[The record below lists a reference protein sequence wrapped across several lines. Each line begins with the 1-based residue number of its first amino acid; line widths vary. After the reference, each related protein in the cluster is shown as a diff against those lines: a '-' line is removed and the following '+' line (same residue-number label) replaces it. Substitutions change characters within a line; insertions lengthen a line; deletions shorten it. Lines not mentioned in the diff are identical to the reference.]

1 MSSVLVQSQ
10 LLQFANDGKLLACA
24 DSHGVT
30 LVGVTPSQGP
40 IRIAQPAV
48 AAIAVFPEEV
58 WTLDEHRAQLR
69 RFHRDGRV
77 LGAPRALAMAPCT
90 EWLVA
95 PGAAPAVV
103 MQGTR
108 RQAIAVQRDELI
120 EVPVPHGG
128 IAIPRTARQQV
139 ICHEQVVRFGGG
151 IQQRL
156 LGNVIA
162 LGGAAVLEGNVLVL
176 LVVDPRGQRGTI
188 AFSTETGK
196 VQRQFEV
203 PSGET
208 RIAAQRGLVV
218 VHTSERRF
226 AVIDIRSGRV
236 RALVQAPVDVDDFAV
251 DPAGERIAI
260 RSSDAVR
267 VYPLAVLSTSARPE
281 LELAIDR
288 PPLPAAPVAPG
299 GAGAA
304 PASPSAPVPLR
315 APLASRGAGAAPPTS
330 SGAGAA
336 PSTEPLAELAS
347 QHQAARLPVAVGAQ
361 RSEVPMAIDAPQRPH
376 GARGSTSLSPTPDR
390 VRDAGAEAPRSV
402 RAPEPSQAP
411 SLEPSLEP
419 SSMRDSAPAPVAR
432 GAFDPP
438 APGPSGSRAEGA
450 APSIIRPDDLP
461 DTTPP
466 ETPPRWIEVVP
477 PQGGV
482 GARRSAP
489 VEAPVVDILKLRGF
503 GAPPKWPNVTRH
515 EAARL
520 LQGELR
526 WIGLRAMLALARDWD
541 TGRIAYANESRHPQ
555 ELEAMSILGLQA
567 RHKAREH
574 VVEAQSQL
582 VDHERA
588 LVSDP
593 SRRTEASPLAALAA
607 EFRLSELATTILL
620 VVAAPTIHG
629 KLHRLYKILGSDPAR
644 ADVDELLVEQIL
656 ADTDEARS
664 DIAHELSPGS
674 ALCRYGLIH
683 APAGARPHAPL
694 AVDPVIVARLR
705 AEPVDFGPGAATTV
719 RSADRALHEL
729 LVPSGLLFEASRYLS
744 RSPSDD
750 HQVRICVR
758 GPAGCGRRTVLA
770 ALAHKAGRD
779 LGIVDLKRLPRP
791 PDAFAAALRTELS
804 RALLRGLVPCLVR
817 LDDVTR
823 GSDDPLHG
831 VVQDV
836 LGSHPGPAAVHL
848 APRAKVPLD
857 PGYLLLDLEPP
868 TETQR
873 LGVWREALE
882 QYGLAVDHPELIAA
896 RYRVGPGT
904 IRSAVR
910 AVAESRFQQ
919 GRFAGDVLTDL
930 ETRLRQSREVKL
942 GDQARRVD
950 RLADWSQLVL
960 PDDTMRPLR
969 ELIGRARHRRT
980 VFDDWG
986 MERVAATARGL
997 TALFEGSPGTGKT
1010 LVAGAIAREL
1020 GLDLYQVDVSKVTS
1034 KWIGET
1040 EKNLGAI
1047 FDAAEDGQVILLF
1060 DEADSLFARR
1070 SEVRSSND
1078 RFANLEVNYLLQR
1091 LDSFEGFAILTTNLG
1106 ASIDPAFKRRLS
1118 FRLTFPFPD
1127 PEARVELWRVHLP
1140 ATIPI
1145 AGMLDLYEL
1154 ANKYELSGGYIRN
1167 ACVRAAFLAAEEG
1180 SHLTQAH
1187 LECAVQLE
1195 YAEVGKLSRSGRME

>member
-1 MSSVLVQSQ
+1 MSPVLVQSQ
-10 LLQFANDGKLLACA
+10 LLQFTSDGKLLAYA
-24 DSHGVT
+24 DTNAVT
-30 LVGVTPSQGP
+30 LVGFTPNHGP

-48 AAIAVFPEEV
+48 SAIAVFPQQV
-58 WTLDEHRAQLR
+58 WTLDEHRTQLR
-69 RFHRDGRV
+69 RFHRDGHV
-77 LGAPRALAMAPCT
+77 LGSPRTLATAPCT

-95 PGAAPAVV
+95 PTGGPAVL
-103 MQGTR
+103 MQGAG
-108 RQAIAVQRDELI
+108 RQAIVEQLDELVEI
-120 EVPVPHGG
+120 PVPRAG
-128 IAIPRTARQQV
+128 IAIPLSARQQV

-151 IQQRL
+151 INQRL
-156 LGNVIA
+156 LGNVVA
-162 LGGAAVLEGNVLVL
+162 LGGAAVLDAKVLVL
-176 LVVDPRGQRGTI
+176 VVADPRGKRGAI
-188 AFSTETGK
+188 AFSAETGK
-196 VQRQFEV
+196 VQRQLEL

-208 RIAAQRGLVV
+208 RIAAQRGLLV

-226 AVIDIRSGRV
+226 AVIDIRSGSV
-236 RALVQAPVDVDDFAV
+236 QAVVQAPVDVDDFAV
-251 DPAGERIAI
+251 DPAGERISI

-267 VYPLAVLSTSARPE
+267 VYPLAALTGSARPE
-281 LELAIDR
+281 VELAIDR
-288 PPLPAAPVAPG
+288 QRLPAAPVPPG
-299 GAGAA
+299 AVGAA
-304 PASPSAPVPLR
+304 APSPSAPLPLR
-315 APLASRGAGAAPPTS
+315 VSLGPPGARAAPPT
-330 SGAGAA
+330 
-336 PSTEPLAELAS
+336 EPLPELAS
-347 QHQAARLPVAVGAQ
+347 QHQTRLPVAVGA
-361 RSEVPMAIDAPQRPH
+361 MAVSAPPRTH
-376 GARGSTSLSPTPDR
+376 GSHGSMSSPSPPAYI
-390 VRDAGAEAPRSV
+390 RDASTGAPRLV
-402 RAPEPSQAP
+402 N
-411 SLEPSLEP
+411 SLEPP
-419 SSMRDSAPAPVAR
+419 MRDSAPSPGASEASEQPAPVHA
-432 GAFDPP
+432 
-438 APGPSGSRAEGA
+438 GSRAEGA
-450 APSIIRPDDLP
+450 
-461 DTTPP
+461 P
-466 ETPPRWIEVVP
+466 ETQPRLVDACPPD
-477 PQGGV
+477 GG
-482 GARRSAP
+482 RDSRMSAP
-489 VEAPVVDILKLRGF
+489 VEAPVVDMFKLRGF

-526 WIGLRAMLALARDWD
+526 WIGLRALLAIARGWD
-541 TGRIAYANESRHPQ
+541 TGRIAYPNETRHPQ
-555 ELEAMSILGLQA
+555 ELEAMAILGIQA
-567 RHKAREH
+567 EHNAREH
-574 VVEAQSQL
+574 VAEAQAKL

-588 LVSDP
+588 MVSDP
-593 SRRTEASPLAALAA
+593 SRRTESTPLAALAA
-607 EFRLSELATTILL
+607 EFRLSELATKILL

-629 KLHRLYKILGSDPAR
+629 ELNRLYGILASDPTRAR
-644 ADVDELLVEQIL
+644 IDELLVEQIL
-656 ADTDEARS
+656 AETDEARS
-664 DIAHELSPGS
+664 DIAHELSPGA
-674 ALCRYGLIH
+674 ALCRYGLVH
-683 APAGARPHAPL
+683 AAAGDRARPHAAL

-705 AEPVDFGPGAATTV
+705 AEPVDFGPGAATAV

-729 LVPSGLLFEASRYLS
+729 LVPSELLLEASRYLS
-744 RSPSDD
+744 RSPSDE

-779 LGIVDLKRLPRP
+779 LGIIDLKRLPRQ

-831 VVQDV
+831 VVQDI

-857 PGYLLLDLEPP
+857 PGYLLLDLKPP

-882 QYGLAVDHPELIAA
+882 QYGLAVDHPDVIAA

-919 GRFAGDVLTDL
+919 GRLAGDVLTDL

-950 RLADWSQLVL
+950 RLADWSSLVL
-960 PDDTMRPLR
+960 PDDTMHPLR

-980 VFDDWG
+980 VFDTWG
-986 MERVAATARGL
+986 MERVAATSRGL

-1127 PEARVELWRVHLP
+1127 HEARIELWRVHLP

-1145 AGMLDLYEL
+1145 AGALDLDEL

-1167 ACVRAAFLAAEEG
+1167 ACVRAAFLAAEDG
-1180 SHLTQAH
+1180 SRLTQAH